1 MLGRRRPHPQLRS
14 LSRRIPLPAVLALAG
29 ALALSAP
36 VPAAARGPVA
46 GPASGAFATTFQY
59 VTRFYPRWFTY
70 RQDLH
75 LPANRFFAPNRISP
89 IYHEVVAINDDTLYA
104 SSFMNL
110 ANEPVVLTVP
120 KTRVTYSLLTVDAYG
135 EIFRTA
141 VAGGEPGTYLLT
153 APGWSGTVPSGMTQI
168 SVPDV
173 FSQWIFR
180 ADKFSGGKD
189 MTAQAKLFRRSL
201 RVLPLAE
208 YQAEPS
214 GGATRVLPE
223 ALFGTPYKGIAD
235 LETTETPILFLEQL
249 QEGIHASTTPPLS
262 ASDQRLS
269 ARFDALFGEGGS
281 KATATSAQFERAV
294 RAAHAAIIA
303 HYLAHT
309 VGNQWIHFTNI
320 GEWGNRSLDRDA
332 ITEYIQYGNGHTTAA
347 YYHAFR
353 DGAGAPLDGRG
364 NRVYALHFSKRELPE
379 AKRFWSLTAYLPR
392 SIELVPNEAHKY
404 RVASYLPGLQT
415 GPDGSVT
422 IYMSRRKPLGVP
434 SANWLPIP
442 AGAFNVML
450 RVYGP
455 EGSAEAGT
463 YVPPAIARLRP

>member
-1 MLGRRRPHPQLRS
+1 MLGRRRPRRALPSRS
-14 LSRRIPLPAVLALAG
+14 RWIALPALLALLG
-29 ALALSAP
+29 TLALSAAA
-36 VPAAARGPVA
+36 PAAARGPVA
-46 GPASGAFATTFQY
+46 GPASGAYATTFQY

-110 ANEPVVLTVP
+110 ASEPVVLTIP
-120 KTRVTYSLLTVDAYG
+120 RTKVTYSLLTVDAYG
-135 EIFRTA
+135 EIFKTA
-141 VAGGEPGTYLLT
+141 IPSGEPGTYLLT

-168 SVPDV
+168 SVPDT

-180 ADKFSGGKD
+180 ADKFTGGTD
-189 MTAQAKLFRRSL
+189 MTARAKLFRRSL
-201 RVLPLAE
+201 RVLPLAD
-208 YQAEPS
+208 YRTEPR

-235 LETTETPILFLEQL
+235 LETTRTPILFLEQL

-262 ASDQRLS
+262 ASDQQLS
-269 ARFDALFGEGGS
+269 ERFDALFGEGGS
-281 KATATSAQFERAV
+281 KATATSAAFARAV
-294 RAAHAAIIA
+294 RAAHAAVIA

-309 VGNQWIHFTNI
+309 VGNNWIHFTNI
-320 GEWGNRSLDRDA
+320 GEWGNNSLDRDA

-353 DGAGAPLDGRG
+353 DGAGAPLNGRG
-364 NRVYALHFSKRELPE
+364 NRLYVLHFSKRELPE
-379 AKRFWSLTAYLPR
+379 AKRFWSLTAYTPR
-392 SIELVPNEAHKY
+392 AIELVPNEAKKY
-404 RVASYLPGLQT
+404 RVASYLPGLKR

-422 IYMSRRKPLGVP
+422 IYMSQRKPLGVP
-434 SANWLPIP
+434 AANWLPIP
-442 AGAFNVML
+442 AGPFNAML

-455 EGSAEAGT
+455 EGSAAGGT
-463 YVPPAIARLRP
+463 YVPPAIARRG